1 MKLVATIKLK
11 LSFNKILFDLMEEY
25 SKCIS
30 CISEKGVANNI
41 HNRYKL
47 HHLCYYEAK
56 SQFNLKSQFIIN
68 AIRIA
73 SQTLKSVKRNKCS
86 NPKFKKYMPL
96 DFDKRTFTFSKD
108 NIRLTTSN
116 DRLEIP
122 IQIPEYYSKYLGWN
136 YQTARLTYDS
146 KLRKMFLHIS
156 FRRTFKSISANG
168 NRIGIDLGINHLAVT
183 SRKEFY
189 SSNEIK
195 IQMLK
200 FKRLRTKLQAK
211 GTKSAKKLLREL
223 SGREKRFKAWVNHNI
238 SKQIVDNLNESD
250 TIILENLKGIRKIK
264 KNKQMNYWLH
274 NWNFYQLQKF
284 IEYKANQKGIGVI
297 KVNPYNTSK
306 MCSKCEST
314 NTKRQRSFIKCL
326 GCGYSLN
333 ADLNASYNLAK
344 HHSISDGVSD
354 FVNNPH
360 ISNDDAQAKKLE
372 LKMSLG
378 ISKKKPECP
387 TALL

>member
-1 MKLVATIKLK
+1 
-11 LSFNKILFDLMEEY
+11 MEEY
-25 SKCIS
+25 SRCIS
-30 CISEKGVANNI
+30 YIANKGYESKVI
-41 HNRYKL
+41 NRYDL

-56 SQFNLKSQFIIN
+56 SKFNLKSQFIIN

-73 SQTLKSVKRNKCS
+73 SQTLKSVKRNKGS

-156 FRRTFKSISANG
+156 FRRTSKSISANG

-238 SKQIVDNLNESD
+238 SKQIIENIDENE
-250 TIILENLKGIRKIK
+250 TIILENLKGIRKIR

-274 NWNFYQLQKF
+274 NWNFYQLQKC
-284 IEYKANQKGIGVI
+284 IEYKAHQKGINII
-297 KVNPYNTSK
+297 KVSPYNTSK
-306 MCSKCEST
+306 TCSKCDST

-326 GCGYSLN
+326 NCGYSLN

-344 HHSISDGVSD
+344 HHSISDGVLGS
-354 FVNNPH
+354 VNNPH
-360 ISNDDAQAKKLE
+360 VSNDDAKAKKLE
-372 LKMSLG
+372 LKLSLG
-378 ISKKKPECP
+378 TSKKCYS
-387 TALL
+387 LLIS